1 MESTFWLCCDVYSSF
16 KRLSSDADHMQ
27 LSAATMKNLEILCN
41 QVSQTEENMGDLNN
55 LHKQSY
61 CLHLVLTSVLGD
73 LMITCAQPLNIAIYI
88 TCLK

>member
-41 QVSQTEENMGDLNN
+41 QVSQTEENMGD
-55 LHKQSY
+55 
-61 CLHLVLTSVLGD
+61 
-73 LMITCAQPLNIAIYI
+73 
-88 TCLK
+88 